1 MFLMIYYLVTLF
13 LKICLVQYFLQLSLF
28 YSSLSPNVT
37 ILTSEIVKKLLSL
50 LLMFKTPSLELEKN
64 LSGYFHFLKSK
75 WLAFNTPSSF
85 LIYWS
90 TIIDKNLRTWSEELK
105 SGINLRQYVSSKWN
119 FETTFITIS
128 FWCIIIN
135 FTTTLFGPE

>member
-50 LLMFKTPSLELEKN
+50 LLVFKTPSLELETRSFRLFSLSETQMACFQHAFQLFN
-64 LSGYFHFLKSK
+64 LLKHHH
-75 WLAFNTPSSF
+75 
-85 LIYWS
+85 
-90 TIIDKNLRTWSEELK
+90 RTWSKELK
-105 SGINLRQYVSSKWN
+105 SGINLKQYVLSKWN
-119 FETTFITIS
+119 FKTTFITIS

-135 FTTTLFGPE
+135 FTTTLLGPE

>member
-50 LLMFKTPSLELEKN
+50 LLVFKTPSLELETRSFRLFSLSEKQMACFQYTFQIFN
-64 LSGYFHFLKSK
+64 LLKHHH
-75 WLAFNTPSSF
+75 
-85 LIYWS
+85 
-90 TIIDKNLRTWSEELK
+90 R
-105 SGINLRQYVSSKWN
+105 
-119 FETTFITIS
+119 
-128 FWCIIIN
+128 
-135 FTTTLFGPE
+135 